1 MTAPATG
8 ARGGDGAEA
17 PSLSVVVPVHRCAEL
32 LPETLGALRDS
43 DLPDHAWELIA
54 VDDASGDRTPEVA
67 GRYADRLVRVSG
79 DPRGPAHARNRG
91 AAAADGEILAFVDAD
106 VRVRPDTLRRL
117 RDALTGRGEGAAGP
131 GRGAASPDGAATARP
146 PDAVFGS
153 YDDDPPAPGVVSR
166 YRNLLHH
173 HVHQRHP
180 GAAETFW
187 AGCGAMRRSAF
198 EAAGGFDDRRY
209 RRPQIEDI
217 ELGRRLRA
225 LGHRIELRPEIR
237 VTHLKRWTLGEVL
250 RTDFRDRGV
259 AWTRLLLRER
269 SSGSAA
275 GPSGDDGPSGGAEA
289 SGAAEA
295 RGSRRASRTALN
307 LARRERWCAG
317 LAVGA
322 TAVGGAGVALLA
334 GAGPSGPES
343 LAPLG
348 IDAGIW
354 LLAAAAAWV
363 TALGVL
369 QADFYRLLWRRG
381 GLALLLGGAALHF
394 LHFLTAAAA
403 AVTGAVLHAVG
414 AGES

>member
-1 MTAPATG
+1 M
-8 ARGGDGAEA
+8 
-17 PSLSVVVPVHRCAEL
+17 
-32 LPETLGALRDS
+32 
-43 DLPDHAWELIA
+43 
-54 VDDASGDRTPEVA
+54 DDASGDRTPEVA

-79 DPRGPAHARNRG
+79 DRRGPAHARNRG
-91 AAAADGEILAFVDAD
+91 AAAARGELLAFVDAD

-117 RDALTGRGEGAAGP
+117 RDVLTGP
-131 GRGAASPDGAATARP
+131 GRGAAGSGRGAAGSGRGAPGRP

-187 AGCGAMRRSAF
+187 AGCGAVRRSAF

-225 LGHRIELRPEIR
+225 LGSRIELRPEIR

-269 SSGSAA
+269 ESGRADGSGS
-275 GPSGDDGPSGGAEA
+275 GD
-289 SGAAEA
+289 
-295 RGSRRASRTALN
+295 GSSVSTRASRTALN

-334 GAGPSGPES
+334 GAGPSGPET

-354 LLAAAAAWV
+354 LVVAAAAWIA
-363 TALGVL
+363 ALGVL

-381 GLALLLGGAALHF
+381 GLALLVGGAALHF
-394 LHFLTAAAA
+394 LHYLTAAAA

-414 AGES
+414 AGDS